1 MKIGTELFYQSIKES
16 VTYGDRYGAIKAL
29 PDNDLNE
36 AIKALELVGKLSN
49 LTMNQESL
57 LSALNFER
65 ENRMPCGNCHE
76 EQCKHCS

>member
-1 MKIGTELFYQSIKES
+1 MNDPFFAAIKAS

-29 PDNDLNE
+29 PDDRLTG
-36 AIKALELVGKLSN
+36 AIKALEYLEGISN

-65 ENRMPCGNCHE
+65 ENRMPCGNCEH
-76 EQCKHCS
+76 EQCRHCS